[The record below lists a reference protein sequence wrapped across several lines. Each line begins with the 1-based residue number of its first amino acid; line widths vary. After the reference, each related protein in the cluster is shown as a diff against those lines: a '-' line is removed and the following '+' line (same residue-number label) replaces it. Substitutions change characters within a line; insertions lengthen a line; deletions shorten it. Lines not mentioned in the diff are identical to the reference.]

1 MKSTQK
7 SENKVKLYLIEQD
20 GRMYVED
27 IGGQYYLPDNTRPLP
42 FKIINE
48 IEIEFNDYNLVICL
62 PSHEINTEMW
72 MYKDDIVKDL
82 KSSTMVKQAITYS
95 FCRPATNVCLI
106 NKKGLILILN
116 NKEGLIKNQWNLP
129 GGFLQFGDTQKQA
142 AVRELREELDIEID
156 ENDLILFH
164 VDTQLFHRT
173 YLPYVSSVSFYCL
186 YDENKYKIRKNEN
199 EIGEIKWVRPL
210 EFINKQIYNSNLLAY
225 RTVEELIKKGVEWK
239 QY

>member
-1 MKSTQK
+1 MITPLLFGAGILAILVLLLSIF
-7 SENKVKLYLIEQD
+7 SEVVYQFFGRGEKRKLIVL
-20 GRMYVED
+20 
-27 IGGQYYLPDNTRPLP
+27 
-42 FKIINE
+42 
-48 IEIEFNDYNLVICL
+48 
-62 PSHEINTEMW
+62 S
-72 MYKDDIVKDL
+72 DDEYRK
-82 KSSTMVKQAITYS
+82 
-95 FCRPATNVCLI
+95 
-106 NKKGLILILN
+106 
-116 NKEGLIKNQWNLP
+116 
-129 GGFLQFGDTQKQA
+129 
-142 AVRELREELDIEID
+142 ELDIEID